1 MADDFPKLLKS
12 FIVITLFAFLII
24 GFSSS
29 FLRGIKDK
37 SDNYNLTDKH
47 IDDFEERLGAEDIS
61 STINSMNERAD
72 TWSEIFNK
80 QSIFSVIA
88 GIIVTGMF
96 DLAKTMWTFIT
107 FPFQLI
113 SAIMTGVLGVP
124 SIVATIIQVLITV
137 SVIFGVWYLIR
148 IGRMQ

>member
-12 FIVITLFAFLII
+12 FIVITLFAFLVI
-24 GFSSS
+24 GFSVA
-29 FLRGIKDK
+29 FLRNIDDK
-37 SDNYNLTDKH
+37 SDTYNITDKG
-47 IDDFEERLGAEDIS
+47 ISQFEERLGATNIAT
-61 STINSMNERAD
+61 TIEGMNERAD

-80 QSIFSVIA
+80 QSIFSTIA

-96 DLAKTMWTFIT
+96 DLAKTMWTFIS

-113 SAIMTGVLGVP
+113 SAILTGILGVP
-124 SIVATIIQVLITV
+124 PIVTTIIQVLLTV
-137 SVIFGVWYLIR
+137 SVIFGVWYLVR